1 MAQMFFSEADA
12 ARIAQNME
20 TNGLAFYQQAAAKSG
35 NSKVREVFLR
45 LADDE
50 EKHLATFKDLEATL
64 RARRAEPP
72 TAEDEDIGPYVNRL
86 LQSQVFCEKCAAA
99 RITGQ
104 SQDDMEALA
113 VGMQAERDS
122 ILFYQEMLDFVDS
135 REARDAF
142 TWILKEERKHLQTLA
157 ARAEDCAGMTP

>member
-12 ARIAQNME
+12 ATIAQNME
-20 TNGLAFYQQAAAKSG
+20 ANGLDFYLKAATRTQ
-35 NSKVREVFLR
+35 NPKVRETFLR

-50 EKHLATFKDLEATL
+50 KKHLATFKELEATL
-64 RARRAEPP
+64 RARGAEPP
-72 TAEDEDIGPYVNRL
+72 ATAEEDIGPYVNRL
-86 LQSQVFCEKCAAA
+86 LQSQVFCEKSAAGRLSA
-99 RITGQ
+99 QT
-104 SQDDMEALA
+104 SDDMEALA

-135 REARDAF
+135 KEARDAF

-157 ARAEDCAGMTP
+157 ERAEDCAGTKP